1 MSDMDDS
8 KSGGSTDVQ
17 GLGRPDKPLG
27 RGLEDV
33 SHLFLSHRTDEAA
46 ANDRAVVR
54 SNEPSSPP
62 PPSRAGITLLR
73 PASVTKDWLTIV
85 LTEFDGA
92 LEEGLRTIDA
102 NIPCHPCGEIDLL
115 ALDRASHLTII
126 DFDTTVNDDLLLRG
140 LGHFDWIVHNMPNV
154 QRMYRDQTI
163 NVSVQ
168 PRLVLLAPQFSHG
181 RHVWRARDPVR
192 TRSGRVRKGAR
203 RPQRRGAE
211 GRRIQ
216 GLSLA
221 ETVAS

>member
-54 SNEPSSPP
+54 SNEPASPP
-62 PPSRAGITLLR
+62 PPSRAGVTLLR

-85 LTEFDGA
+85 LTEFDDA
-92 LEEGLRTIDA
+92 VEEGLRTIDA
-102 NIPCHPCGEIDLL
+102 SIPCHPCGEIDLL

-154 QRMYRDQTI
+154 QRMYRDHTI

-168 PRLVLLAPQFSHG
+168 PRLFLLAPQFSPLL
-181 RHVWRARDPVR
+181 RCVARQITRPPIHWVRYLTVDASDGPGILFEPVA
-192 TRSGRVRKGAR
+192 G
-203 RPQRRGAE
+203 E
-211 GRRIQ
+211 
-216 GLSLA
+216 
-221 ETVAS
+221 

>member
-85 LTEFDGA
+85 LTEFDDA
-92 LEEGLRTIDA
+92 LEEGLRTIDT
-102 NIPCHPCGEIDLL
+102 NVPCHPCGEIDLL
-115 ALDRASHLTII
+115 AVDRASGISRSTRLAGPEASTAAEI
-126 DFDTTVNDDLLLRG
+126 TALLLS
-140 LGHFDWIVHNMPNV
+140 FTVHA
-154 QRMYRDQTI
+154 T
-163 NVSVQ
+163 
-168 PRLVLLAPQFSHG
+168 A
-181 RHVWRARDPVR
+181 
-192 TRSGRVRKGAR
+192 
-203 RPQRRGAE
+203 
-211 GRRIQ
+211 
-216 GLSLA
+216 
-221 ETVAS
+221 VASG